1 MWERGITYQPDDIRI
16 KWFNLLPTSITCR
29 ENGEMGVLVGK
40 AVSKGVRHTESLSN
54 GRTLRDSTVG
64 S

>member
-1 MWERGITYQPDDIRI
+1 
-16 KWFNLLPTSITCR
+16 
-29 ENGEMGVLVGK
+29 MGVLVGK